1 MAKSKKPTK
10 SNSKAKSSKK
20 PAPKAAARPKASGK
34 STLGGFYRK
43 LWSKPDMMEKFSS
56 SPAGRDAVIAQSNL
70 TPAHQKLVAKGCLR
84 DVMQELAGV
93 RAVAGANNTVNN
105 VVSANGG
112 VDCGHAECQ
121 AFMNAVK
128 SA

>member
-10 SNSKAKSSKK
+10 KSNSKPKSSKK
-20 PAPKAAARPKASGK
+20 PASKAAARSKTAGK

-43 LWSKPDMMEKFSS
+43 LWSKPDLMEKFSS

-70 TPAHQKLVAKGCLR
+70 TPAHQELVAKGCLR
-84 DVMQELAGV
+84 DVMQELAG
-93 RAVAGANNTVNN
+93 APASPSNTVNN

-112 VDCGHAECQ
+112 VDCGHPECQ

-128 SA
+128 SE

>member
-10 SNSKAKSSKK
+10 RNSKAKSSKK
-20 PAPKAAARPKASGK
+20 PASKAAARPKTAGK
-34 STLGGFYRK
+34 SALGGFYRK

-56 SPAGRDAVIAQSNL
+56 GPAGRDAVIAQSNL

-84 DVMQELAGV
+84 DVMQALAGAP
-93 RAVAGANNTVNN
+93 AVASANNTVPNY
-105 VVSANGG
+105 VSAAA
-112 VDCGHAECQ
+112 VDCGHPECQ

-128 SA
+128 PA